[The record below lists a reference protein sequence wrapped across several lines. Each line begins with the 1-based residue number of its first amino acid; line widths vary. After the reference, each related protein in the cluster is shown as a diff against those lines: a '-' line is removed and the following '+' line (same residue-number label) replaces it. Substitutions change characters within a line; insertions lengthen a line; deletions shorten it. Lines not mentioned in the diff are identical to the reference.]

1 MPPIQ
6 TLSLL
11 DRATPTP
18 VAHVF
23 NPMGFPQPGVGEVA
37 NNSGVPVGYERAM
50 VSMKKTN
57 TRYKGRVSL
66 TLPTLAT
73 ETINGV
79 DRPVVVRTTYV
90 DMNFS
95 FDERSTEQERKNA
108 VGMAQDALASSK
120 VLVNDALVKLE
131 GVY

>member
-1 MPPIQ
+1 MPHLQ
-6 TLSLL
+6 TLSLT

-23 NPMGFPQPGVGEVA
+23 NPVGFPQPNIGEVA
-37 NNSGVPVGYERAM
+37 NNSGVPVGYERAT

-57 TRYKGRVSL
+57 TRYKGRISL
-66 TLPTLAT
+66 MLPIVAT
-73 ETINGV
+73 ETVNGV
-79 DRPVVVRTTYV
+79 ERPVVVRTTYV
-90 DMNFS
+90 DLNFS

-108 VGMAQDALASSK
+108 VGMAQDALATGK
-120 VLVNDALVKLE
+120 VLVNDALIKLE